1 MAGLPQLLLVNGDDE
16 QRLTLRSFI
25 ESINKFDVVEADSG
39 ATAAALL
46 KKVNVACV
54 ISDIYIGQLDGW
66 RLARMVRSGVFNC
79 KETTPF
85 IVVTSTW
92 CKRIAE
98 TTAREFDIDYLL
110 PYAQYQRLETLLD
123 SSRIPHNG
131 SVRKARVL
139 AIEDA
144 PDTAALIQR
153 ILRNRFEVDVAVDGP
168 EGLELWRQKNHPIVL
183 LDVMLPGMSG
193 PDVMDIM
200 LEESPNQTIVVMTAH
215 GSMDLAEELML
226 KGASDFVTKPFRT
239 DQLRQICEIASR
251 REDFLVSNEQFV
263 QTINSLKENEQARI
277 AQAKEHKHVLDN
289 LSTVVLELDQ
299 KGNIVFVSKS
309 WQSMTGH
316 VVDGTLNRSLIDFVS
331 QKEPL
336 AAGDLGH
343 AIDDIYSGIT
353 SRSHL
358 EFKLQHI
365 CGQEIWVE
373 ARLNRIHRDGGVEAI
388 SVAIDDISA
397 RKNAENRL
405 EYLALHDTLTGLY
418 NRYYFDN
425 ELRRLATHARRRG
438 VKHSLLYLDLD
449 HFKTIN
455 DTQGHSQGDFVL
467 KSVASK
473 LQQRLRESDDLC
485 RIGGDEFAVL
495 LAGVDIEPAKII
507 AKDLC
512 KLVALEQY
520 RFSDKIHKISCS
532 IGISLIDG
540 SEEKAQSYLQQ
551 ADIALYVAKRHGR
564 NLVHVYTSDDK
575 ESEDAKSSMEWLH
588 KLQHA
593 IERDN
598 LLLHYQ
604 PVVHIETGDVAY
616 YEALVR
622 LNIDNRLVFP
632 GEFIPALECLEDV
645 NLLDHQ
651 VVGKAIKSLADY
663 PELKKVAINLSA
675 QAFSDER
682 LVPLIADKLEKHN
695 VDPQRVIFELTETA
709 SLSNLT
715 ATRRMV
721 SELSGMGCSFSIDD
735 FGTGFSTF
743 TYLKNLPADTVKI
756 DGSFVRELTNNSI
769 DLALVKAI
777 REVANALNKTT
788 VAEFVED
795 QETLMLLKEIK
806 VEYAQGYYLGRPK
819 PIEELSDYPCS
830 QKVEA

>member
-1 MAGLPQLLLVNGDDE
+1 MSGLPQLLLVNSNRE
-16 QRLTLRSFI
+16 QRQKLHHYIDSKG
-25 ESINKFDVVEADSG
+25 SFDVVEADSG
-39 ATAAALL
+39 KSAAALL
-46 KKVNVACV
+46 KKVNIACV
-54 ISDIYIGQLDGW
+54 VSDIYIGELDGW

-79 KETTPF
+79 SETTPF

-98 TTAREFDIDYLL
+98 TTAREFDIDHLL
-110 PYAQYQRLETLLD
+110 PLTQIDRLGLLLD
-123 SSRIPHNG
+123 ESRTSYSDN
-131 SVRKARVL
+131 VRKTRVL

-144 PDTAALIQR
+144 PDTASLIQR
-153 ILRNRFEVDVAVDGP
+153 ILRNRFEVDIAADGP
-168 EGLELWRQKNHPIVL
+168 EGLDIWRREGHPIVL

-193 PDVMDIM
+193 PDVMTQM
-200 LEESPNQTIVVMTAH
+200 LEENPSQTIVIMTAH

-226 KGASDFVTKPFRT
+226 KGASDFVSKPFRT
-239 DQLRQICEIASR
+239 DQLRKICEIASR
-251 REDFLVSNEQFV
+251 REDFLVSNEQFA
-263 QTINSLKENEQARI
+263 QTINSLKVNEQVRITQAR
-277 AQAKEHKHVLDN
+277 EHKHVLDN
-289 LSTVVLELDQ
+289 LSTLVLELD
-299 KGNIVFVSKS
+299 GDGHIVFVNKA
-309 WQSMTGH
+309 WQQMTGH
-316 VVDGTLNRSLIDFVS
+316 STEQTLEKPLTGYVS
-331 QKEPL
+331 SEEL
-336 AAGDLGH
+336 VATSDLSQ
-343 AIDDIYSGIT
+343 AIDDIYRGHT
-353 SRSHL
+353 HRSHL
-358 EFKLQHI
+358 EFKLLDKY
-365 CGQEIWVE
+365 GQKIWVE
-373 ARLNRIHRDGGVEAI
+373 ARLNRINRDGGGQAI

-405 EYLALHDTLTGLY
+405 EYLALHDTLTGLF
-418 NRYYFDN
+418 NRYHFDN
-425 ELRRLATHARRRG
+425 ELRRLATHACRRD
-438 VKHSLLYLDLD
+438 VEHSLLYIDLD

-455 DTQGHSQGDFVL
+455 DTQGHNQGDLVL

-473 LQQRLRESDDLC
+473 LQQRLRESDSLC

-495 LAGVDIEPAKII
+495 LTGVGIAQAEII

-512 KLVALEQY
+512 KLVTAENY
-520 RFSDKIHKISCS
+520 HFSDQVYKISCS
-532 IGISLIDG
+532 IGVSLIDG
-540 SEEKAQSYLQQ
+540 EAEKAQSYLQQ

-575 ESEDAKSSMEWLH
+575 DSEDAKSSMEWLH

-593 IERDN
+593 IEQDN

-604 PVVHIETGDVAY
+604 PVVHIESGEIAY

-632 GEFIPALECLEDV
+632 GEFIPALECMEDA

-651 VVGKAIKSLADY
+651 VVSKAIKSLADY

-682 LVPLIADKLEKHN
+682 LVPLIADNLDRHG
-695 VDPQRVIFELTETA
+695 VDPKRVIFELTETA

-721 SELSGMGCSFSIDD
+721 SELSSMGCSFSIDD

-756 DGSFVRELTNNSI
+756 DGSFVRELANNSI

-777 REVANALNKTT
+777 REVANALGKST
-788 VAEFVED
+788 VAEFVEN

-819 PIEELSDYPCS
+819 PIEELNEYSIS